1 MFTHFPH
8 VSPVRVIE
16 GEEEWVNAAV
26 RVCSCVSTGRT
37 RTHLYLNKY
46 TQPQRY
52 FCAHSRHSAIRE
64 HANACART
72 CCYLF
77 TFEAHSP
84 DFFNSSAA
92 FSLCAQFLQWCMLFL
107 HEEER
112 GIRGG
117 GEGGEEEERRDR
129 DGEGWNR
136 RKKKK
141 NRFWCKRLKEQ
152 LDLVPVPVPVL
163 VLILVSL
170 T

>member
-117 GEGGEEEERRDR
+117 GEGGEERQGWRRMKQEE
-129 DGEGWNR
+129 
-136 RKKKK
+136 KKK